1 MTLHQLRIFLAV
13 AQSTTLTRA
22 SKLLGLAQPSLSQQL
37 ARLEESIG
45 ARLFDRAKNR
55 MVLTVAGRVLLRHA
69 QSVIREVTEAEADLR
84 EFAAGRRSIVR
95 IAGLNS
101 VIKALLPDALAQ
113 CGGTASGI
121 DIDIHEAAPGEVLEM
136 LYSRQADI
144 GLIAAD
150 SVAQSSVGFRQFPV
164 IEDPYVF
171 AVPKAIVSPRSV
183 TSTPRRRRSGVCST
197 VASSSI
203 SGTSIRCASRNGIST
218 CCRRIASSRIAA
230 PMRWRSNWCAR
241 ASAYVSFRHWR
252 RSR

>member
-1 MTLHQLRIFLAV
+1 
-13 AQSTTLTRA
+13 
-22 SKLLGLAQPSLSQQL
+22 
-37 ARLEESIG
+37 
-45 ARLFDRAKNR
+45 

-150 SVAQSSVGFRQFPV
+150 SVAQSPSVFCRAESHRFRR
-164 IEDPYVF
+164 DP
-171 AVPKAIVSPRSV
+171 
-183 TSTPRRRRSGVCST
+183 
-197 VASSSI
+197 
-203 SGTSIRCASRNGIST
+203 
-218 CCRRIASSRIAA
+218 
-230 PMRWRSNWCAR
+230 
-241 ASAYVSFRHWR
+241 
-252 RSR
+252 